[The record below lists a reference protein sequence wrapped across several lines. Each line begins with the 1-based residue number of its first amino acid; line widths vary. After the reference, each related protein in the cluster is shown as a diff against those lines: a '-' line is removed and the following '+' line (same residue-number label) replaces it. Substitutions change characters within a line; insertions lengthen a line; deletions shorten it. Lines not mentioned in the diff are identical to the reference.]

1 MALSPADYRPFLPRI
16 SRICEEFEVNF
27 ACLQVEKEIGQV
39 WRQMGI
45 MYGQLSNSISIL
57 EKVSTARHHAIYFS
71 SSSSNSETSP
81 AKSKIKK
88 SSGDTRYSIKKTR
101 SICEAYNRRDHQSEQ
116 SASKGTSTAPGTP
129 TNYKGRS
136 PKEG

>member
-1 MALSPADYRPFLPRI
+1 MILSQADYRPFLPRI

-57 EKVSTARHHAIYFS
+57 EKVSTARHHAIYEYFS
-71 SSSSNSETSP
+71 SSSSNNTVVVLLTQE
-81 AKSKIKK
+81 AKLVAFIL
-88 SSGDTRYSIKKTR
+88 
-101 SICEAYNRRDHQSEQ
+101 
-116 SASKGTSTAPGTP
+116 TP
-129 TNYKGRS
+129 SVVILR
-136 PKEG
+136 